1 MKLFRNKEIRKA
13 CVGFLGI
20 TCLTLVGV
28 SFTEGHASWWIC
40 VEGALLL
47 LFFLL
52 YMRRRYKDIESLT
65 QQIDRILHG
74 EEHLELG
81 EFREGDLEILKDEI
95 YKMTVRL
102 REQNEKAKQEKGF
115 LADALADISH
125 QIRTPLTSLN
135 IMLERMKQAD
145 MSEIQRKKS
154 CRDMERMLGRMEWLI
169 TALLKMSKLDA
180 GTVRLEKKRIL
191 AKDFVKEAVRPLEIP
206 MELKG
211 QTLLLKGEGDV
222 TFQGDEA
229 WTMEALGNV
238 LKNCMEHTPSGGM
251 IQIEWRENPLFTEI
265 AVSDSGDGIAKEDLP
280 HIFERFYRGR
290 QSDNVNFGI
299 GLALARSI
307 LSGEDA
313 VITAENRKEGG
324 ARFRI
329 RFYKRDEM

>member
-1 MKLFRNKEIRKA
+1 
-13 CVGFLGI
+13 
-20 TCLTLVGV
+20 
-28 SFTEGHASWWIC
+28 
-40 VEGALLL
+40 
-47 LFFLL
+47 
-52 YMRRRYKDIESLT
+52 MRRRYKDIESLT

-102 REQNEKAKQEKGF
+102 REQNEKAKQEKVF